1 MIKIVLEV
9 WKLLFNE
16 TIVGI
21 LILELENNSYS
32 SLWFFPDFT
41 IKICLEKILLG
52 LIPNSKV

>member
-32 SLWFFPDFT
+32 SLWFSQISLFKF
-41 IKICLEKILLG
+41 
-52 LIPNSKV
+52 V